1 MNRHNIENYKMLPRV
16 ADFAATNVGMF
27 PKSSAGAEVQAEL
40 SAAVRELAELS
51 TARVSTETALRSA
64 SKERAHARETL
75 KELLMRV
82 NRTARALDTELFRA
96 VIKPTDHALIQSGR
110 AFAADIEPM
119 KKDFIKYG
127 ISASSVT
134 EAVETLE
141 RAIREYT
148 SGTTK
153 HAATVQVFNEKLE
166 LSMGILRR
174 FEALVEN
181 ILGSDSSVIAA
192 WTVART
198 VSRVTPR
205 RRPAKTPAIGIEA
218 TPADKAA

>member
-1 MNRHNIENYKMLPRV
+1 MNRHNIETTKMLTRV

-27 PKSSAGAEVQAEL
+27 PKSSAGAEVQADL
-40 SAAVRELAELS
+40 SAAVRDLAALS
-51 TARVSTETALRSA
+51 SARISSETALRSA
-64 SKERAHARETL
+64 SKQRALARETL

-119 KKDFIKYG
+119 KKDFLKYG
-127 ISASSVT
+127 ISAVNVT
-134 EAVETLE
+134 DAVGTLE
-141 RAIREYT
+141 QAVREYST
-148 SGTTK
+148 GTAK
-153 HAATVQVFNEKLE
+153 HATAVREFNEKLDVA
-166 LSMGILRR
+166 MGILRR

-198 VSRVTPR
+198 VSRVSPR
-205 RRPAKTPAIGIEA
+205 RRPAKTPAVSIET
-218 TPADKAA
+218 TPTDKAA